1 MVYHGKFL
9 HFMVRGGVGQYFQ
22 RAGGRPARAR
32 RIAQPCWDQQR
43 CHGITCWPSICHAQ
57 VGAAPEHP
65 SIVARSL
72 DMSADSYS
80 RSLRT
85 FYIG

>member
-22 RAGGRPARAR
+22 RAEGRPARAR

-43 CHGITCWPSICHAQ
+43 
-57 VGAAPEHP
+57 
-65 SIVARSL
+65 
-72 DMSADSYS
+72 
-80 RSLRT
+80 
-85 FYIG
+85 